1 MVNALSIWIN
11 HLQSSKKLNQP
22 FVAAENMAKPL
33 GQNSSEAENM
43 TEPLDNSAQKW
54 TPY

>member
-11 HLQSSKKLNQP
+11 HLQSSKKLNQH
-22 FVAAENMAKPL
+22 FAAAENTAKPL
-33 GQNSSEAENM
+33 ENSAEAENV
-43 TEPLDNSAQKW
+43 TEPLGNSAQKQ